1 MLVLV
6 LAALLSAEA
15 IAGGSIAWEM
25 LLKVFCNCDPRPV
38 TVAAI
43 APAMLAAMRAYSMA
57 VAPGSSF
64 RKNRSALTMFEI
76 VDAPESTTLEIP
88 GSTGSVEPGFITSS
102 RHQPLRRYDWSPSS
116 LS

>member
-1 MLVLV
+1 VLALV
-6 LAALLSAEA
+6 LAALLTAEA
-15 IAGGSIAWEM
+15 VAGGSIAWEM
-25 LLKVFCNCDPRPV
+25 PLKVFCTCQPRPV

-64 RKNRSALTMFEI
+64 RKNRSGSTMFER
-76 VDAPESTTLEIP
+76 VERPKQNKTP
-88 GSTGSVEPGFITSS
+88 GSTACAEPGSITSS
-102 RHQPLRRYDWSPSS
+102 QNQPLRRYDWSPSP

>member
-1 MLVLV
+1 VLALV
-6 LAALLSAEA
+6 LAPLLAAEV

-25 LLKVFCNCDPRPV
+25 PLKVFCSCEPRPV

-64 RKNRSALTMFEI
+64 RKNRSGLTMFEI
-76 VDAPESTTLEIP
+76 IERPKQHTSP
-88 GSTGSVEPGFITSS
+88 GSTRCAEPGFIAS
-102 RHQPLRRYDWSPSS
+102 RRNQPLRRYDWSPSS